1 MKTAAAIQF
10 FIQSRRA
17 LKLSPPTID
26 WYSHR
31 LARFAGKYPRLP
43 DDPTEIEEFLSGIE
57 GEENAHGYY
66 RTLKAFYRFLNKRYQ
81 LPNPIDLIELRHP
94 SKTDKPTLEPEQLFQ
109 LLSCVSSLRDRAL
122 LTLLVDTGI
131 RAAELAS
138 LKRQHILTEEVRVL
152 GKTGW
157 RNVPISEET
166 RRLLL
171 ALVAQNGHSDYVFQG
186 ERGPL
191 RRYGVYRVV
200 SKYMKMA
207 GIARPKLGP
216 HRVRHAFAKTYLM
229 NGGDL
234 RSLQDI
240 MGHSNIS
247 TTEEY
252 LKYANKEAIRKHHM
266 FTPLLAVRAAAQA
279 RLLPSEASEAVRE
292 AERILERQYDYEGSD
307 PGTG

>member
-1 MKTAAAIQF
+1 VKTLAAIQV

-17 LKLSPPTID
+17 LKLSPTTIS
-26 WYSHR
+26 WYNHR
-31 LARFAGKYPRLP
+31 LSCFAKKYAALP
-43 DDPTEIEEFLSGIE
+43 GDPTAIEEFLATIE

-66 RTLKAFYRFLNKRYQ
+66 RTLKALYRFLNKRYQ
-81 LPNPIDLIELRHP
+81 LPNPLELIELRRP

-109 LLSCVSSLRDRAL
+109 LLSSASSLRDRAI

-131 RAAELAS
+131 RASELAS
-138 LKRQHILTEEVRVL
+138 LKKQHVLTEEVRVL

-166 RRLLL
+166 RLLLL
-171 ALVAQNGHSDYVFQG
+171 ALIAQNGKGEYVFHG

-191 RRYGVYRVV
+191 GRRGIYRVV
-200 SKYMKMA
+200 KQHMEKA
-207 GIARPKLGP
+207 GIVKPKLGP
-216 HRVRHAFAKTYLM
+216 HRLRHAFAKTYLM

-240 MGHSNIS
+240 MGHSSIS

-252 LKYANKEAIRKHHM
+252 LKYANKEVIRKHHM
-266 FTPLLAVRAAAQA
+266 FTPLRLAHAAAQESLFA
-279 RLLPSEASEAVRE
+279 PQALKE
-292 AERILERQYDYEGSD
+292 AEQILERKR
-307 PGTG
+307 